1 MLHANPKAKSTLD
14 ILWAGAEEM
23 VAVDGVYSSHS
34 DLMSVM
40 TALTSSFPTT
50 TGSPESSGFQN
61 PGDINQALIEL
72 GSTVCKVQNPSC
84 SSCPLNQWCG
94 AYQKTLN
101 GEQQEVCHASRPFHS
116 SFFRPMTIRRILQL
130 YRTSKIYA
138 PLANHFPRRSM

>member
-23 VAVDGVYSSHS
+23 VAIEGVYGSHFFGADECHDSSG
-34 DLMSVM
+34 L
-40 TALTSSFPTT
+40 SFTT
-50 TGSPESSGFQN
+50 TGSPESTGFQN

-101 GEQQEVCHASRPFHS
+101 GEQQEVSHASRPFLS
-116 SFFRPMTIRRILQL
+116 SLFRPMTIPRVLQL
-130 YRTSKIYA
+130 YRTSKIFA
-138 PLANHFPRRSM
+138 PSANRFPRRSM